1 MWREHLSPAQRCDS
15 VETGVSPWGVAV
27 SKLCLSGRRGSS
39 PSLSCAFSIRQI
51 SILVYIHLSRTFS
64 TYRFLYECRSRCSHV
79 SGLSL
84 AIHATVCCGLVRRCS
99 CIFFAHASQFKSLPG
114 TLCESHASQY
124 NSHVPRMWR
133 EGGKWCL
140 CTSLLEISPSS
151 SETDFRHGC
160 NLEQVLKPHYE
171 CLF

>member
-1 MWREHLSPAQRCDS
+1 M
-15 VETGVSPWGVAV
+15 SPWGVAV

-64 TYRFLYECRSRCSHV
+64 TYRFLYECRPRCSHV

-114 TLCESHASQY
+114 TLCESHA
-124 NSHVPRMWR
+124 R
-133 EGGKWCL
+133 
-140 CTSLLEISPSS
+140 
-151 SETDFRHGC
+151 
-160 NLEQVLKPHYE
+160 
-171 CLF
+171 